1 MIIVHQL
8 KGEVYLSRESDL
20 KYIYT
25 SITSYMKMTD
35 GFYLETSQNFMTI

>member
-8 KGEVYLSRESDL
+8 KEEVYLSRENDL
-20 KYIYT
+20 KYTYT
-25 SITSYMKMTD
+25 SITSCMEMTD